1 MSKEIRP
8 KKNLDGDQNLLLQ
21 VLRKPQLMGKLD
33 TQGWNQVLFDA
44 HILKLRARLAHDAE
58 TLGLWP
64 ELPDKVQQIL
74 TNAKIDTASRQR
86 KIMWEMNRVGRAL
99 YDFKEKVILV
109 KGAAYIARNLR
120 CANGRDS
127 VDLDIL
133 VAKKHLDIVENHLF
147 MAGYGSQT
155 LDDYDQ
161 QYYREWAHE
170 LPPLVHPSRLVEVDV
185 HHTILQVTNKLSP
198 KIDVMINSSQELND
212 QFHTLCAEDMLIH
225 SIVHQFV
232 DGSLKSSLRNL
243 LEQHDMIG
251 EFAGK
256 PAFWTNFMDRAETLN
271 LGRPVFYCLRYC
283 VYFLNTPIPDDVMAR
298 AKGNAPGWIVL
309 KLMDLMILRTMV
321 PFGVSDGVKRS
332 KWTDFLS
339 TNGLYIRSHWLR
351 MPPMMLFTHLLRKF
365 FRRLFVRQS

>member
-1 MSKEIRP
+1 MSKKNRP
-8 KKNLDGDQNLLLQ
+8 EKNLDGDQNLLLQ
-21 VLRKPQLMGKLD
+21 VLRKPQIMGKLD

-58 TLGLWP
+58 TLGIWP
-64 ELPDKVQQIL
+64 ALPEKVQQIL

-120 CANGRDS
+120 CAGGRDS

-147 MAGYGSQT
+147 LAGYGSQT

-198 KIDVMINSSQELND
+198 KIDLMINASQELD
-212 QFHTLCAEDMLIH
+212 GQFHTLCNEDMLLH

-243 LEQHDMIG
+243 LEQHDMIEEFG
-251 EFAGK
+251 EK
-256 PAFWTNFMDRAETLN
+256 PGFWTNFMDRAEALK

-283 VYFLNTPIPDDVMAR
+283 EYFLNTSIPDDVMVW
-298 AKGNAPGWIVL
+298 AKKYSPGRGVL
-309 KLMDLMILRTMV
+309 KLMDLMVFRTMI

-351 MPPMMLFTHLLRKF
+351 MPPMMLFTHLSRKF
-365 FRRLFVRQS
+365 FRRLFRRQT